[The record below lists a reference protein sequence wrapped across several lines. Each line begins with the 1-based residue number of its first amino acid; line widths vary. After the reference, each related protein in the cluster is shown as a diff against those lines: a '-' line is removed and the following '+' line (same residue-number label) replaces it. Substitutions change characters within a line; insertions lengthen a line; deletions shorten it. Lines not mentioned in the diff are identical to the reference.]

1 MRNQAHRASFLALL
15 VGVVGGGLS
24 GCVDANHR
32 LTVGDEQKLRA
43 FEGEQIETRRDDAPS
58 LQGIDR
64 SNWAP
69 VTFHVPSDGVIHRPN
84 YRTHWLDYDVTARAG
99 GKFPTA
105 TSAYELGKSGSE
117 SQITEGLVG
126 PVNAVFDLL
135 TVPVLLF
142 AEPQTLEMRSPYRGY
157 ELQPRGSILPD
168 ENAGE
173 PDAGERDAD
182 AAAAGQVSGQAAG
195 VSE

>member
-1 MRNQAHRASFLALL
+1 MRNQAERASFLVLL
-15 VGVVGGGLS
+15 VGAAGAGLS

-43 FEGEQIETRRDDAPS
+43 FEGEQIEARRDDAPS
-58 LQGIDR
+58 LLGVDR

-84 YRTHWLDYDVTARAG
+84 YRTHWLDYGVTARAG

-126 PVNAVFDLL
+126 PVNAVFDML

-157 ELQPRGSILPD
+157 ELQPRGSILP
-168 ENAGE
+168 EEGAGE
-173 PDAGERDAD
+173 AGEGDAD
-182 AAAAGQVSGQAAG
+182 AGAAG